1 MMHILA
7 AAWLCLA
14 PQDRADLFFEAI
26 RFEDGKPESDAG
38 DRVYAMLRKKGNWL
52 EGFRAIEAR
61 LGPMPAKIALTV
73 VFDYD
78 GDEVAQAAARGGAGR
93 IRFNLKRLEEY
104 QHKLDQYEI
113 QKKDLA
119 KKGSR
124 LVFKVAPARLDR
136 VIWHELT
143 HIFHGDYDA
152 PEWFKEGLAQW
163 LSDDPNT
170 IQAFALARKEVE
182 AIERPVANR
191 NDVYA
196 RGHLFWSWI
205 ETRVAVRDVVKV
217 SVVEGGAWKPSI
229 EKALGLSWKSIEA
242 AERAWSAQEI
252 EKIQERQK

>member
-1 MMHILA
+1 MRILA
-7 AAWLCLA
+7 AACLVLA
-14 PQDRADLFFEAI
+14 LQDRADRFFEAL
-26 RFEDGKPESDAG
+26 RFEDAKPESEPG
-38 DRVYAMLRKKGNWL
+38 DRVYAMLRKKENWL
-52 EGFRAIEAR
+52 EAFRAIEAR
-61 LGPMPAKIALTV
+61 VGPMPEKIALTV
-73 VFDYD
+73 AFDYD
-78 GDEVAQAAARGGAGR
+78 GEEVAQAAARGGAGR
-93 IRFNLKRLEEY
+93 IRFNLKRLEAY
-104 QHKLDQYEI
+104 QVKLDNYEI

-170 IQAFALARKEVE
+170 IQAFALSKKDVE
-182 AIERPVANR
+182 AIERPVAGR

-205 ETRVAVRDVVKV
+205 ETRVAVRAVVKAT
-217 SVVEGGAWKPSI
+217 VVEGGAWKPSI
-229 EKALGLSWKSIEA
+229 EKVLGLSWASIEA
-242 AERAWSAQEI
+242 AERAWSAAEVESVRQ
-252 EKIQERQK
+252 RQK